1 MARFNT
7 VEDVKKAFRM
17 KSGGSDAVEF
27 HNGLRYGDIDKHA
40 PVIEQLL
47 ATDYNKIT
55 GFSFSEVMEAI
66 SHFQQA
72 FGTRTYFNDYN
83 AGGNSNK
90 IAEGLYN
97 GVDLSA
103 CEDNY
108 FSTCCEAFEGTTAQ
122 QAPYPVP
129 SISFVMYRYEK
140 SVLPFLTHLFDLRGN
155 RGLIYFQKITSVDGF
170 GTIAEKDELGN
181 PRKYVKQ
188 PDEYATTKV
197 VNEDLGT
204 LTTGD
209 AEFEATLKYK
219 PQPESIIVNIDGE
232 DGWFQDLQAGQ
243 AHKNNV
249 AVLTS
254 VNGNLGYATFDYA
267 TKKLNITLATAPTA
281 EAKVRVS
288 YNRDVE
294 LKEAGEDATRRI
306 PRFTMSVEAEQ
317 VITENVSI
325 QTETNIYQEALA
337 RAIFGLDW
345 NAEVDKAMGMIYNK
359 EMANKVLRE
368 INDVIPAKNL
378 IQHDITA
385 TLNTTGTG
393 DNKLFNVQFLGVVL
407 GVLRKKI
414 VQASGQPIK
423 KFTTLVVNI
432 NLLPIFEALP
442 KFTVST
448 ANDEDQMGG
457 MFLAGLYDGIPV
469 VCAYDD
475 IIGEGEVIALY
486 KNKSQD
492 FLTPHVLGIF
502 MDPVVRDVFDQN
514 NLAINRKQLMSTI
527 GTKCIAQNLAAK
539 LTVDNVD
546 DLLGIV
552 EQKYTNP

>member
-1 MARFNT
+1 MAKFNT
-7 VEDVKKAFRM
+7 VEDVKREFRAR
-17 KSGGSDAVEF
+17 SGGSDAIEY

-40 PVIEQLL
+40 PVVEMLL
-47 ATDYNKIT
+47 KTDYNKIT
-55 GFSFSEVMEAI
+55 GYSFSEVMEAI

-72 FGTRTYFNDYN
+72 FGTRTYISDYN
-83 AGGNSNK
+83 KNASEK
-90 IAEGLYN
+90 VSESLYAN
-97 GVDLSA
+97 VDLSS

-108 FSTCCEAFEGTTAQ
+108 FKACSEAFEGTTAQ

-129 SISFVMYRYEK
+129 SISFVLYRYEK
-140 SVLPFLTHLFDLRGN
+140 SVLPFITHLFDLRGN
-155 RGLIYFQKITSVDGF
+155 RGLIYFQKITAVDAMGS
-170 GTIAEKDELGN
+170 IAAKDELGN
-181 PRKYVKQ
+181 PRQYVKQ
-188 PDEYATTKV
+188 PNAFATTHIA
-197 VNEDLGT
+197 NEALGT
-204 LTTGD
+204 LATGGT
-209 AEFEATLKYK
+209 EFEATLKFK
-219 PQPESIIVNIDGE
+219 PQPESLIVTIDGE
-232 DGWFQDLQAGQ
+232 EGYFQDYQGEQ
-243 AHKNNV
+243 AHKNGI
-249 AVLTS
+249 AILTP
-254 VNGNLGYATFDYA
+254 VKGNLGYATFDYA
-267 TKKLNITLATAPTA
+267 TLKLNITLANAPTA
-281 EAKVRVS
+281 EAAVRAS

-294 LKEAGEDATRRI
+294 LKEAGEDETRRI

-325 QTETNIYQEALA
+325 QTETNIYQEALS

-359 EMANKVLRE
+359 EMANKVIKE

-378 IQHDITA
+378 VTHDITA

-393 DNKLFNVQFLGVVL
+393 DNKLFNVQFLSVIL
-407 GVLRKKI
+407 GVLRKRI
-414 VQASGQPIK
+414 VMASGEPIK
-423 KFTTLVVNI
+423 KFTTLVINI

-486 KNKSQD
+486 KNRSQE

-539 LTVDNVD
+539 LIVENVDN
-546 DLLGIV
+546 LLGV
-552 EQKYTNP
+552 TENNG

>member
-1 MARFNT
+1 MAKFET
-7 VEDVKKAFRM
+7 VKDVQKAFLMR
-17 KSGGSDAVEF
+17 SGGSDVLENHRGF
-27 HNGLRYGDIDKHA
+27 RYGDIEKLA
-40 PVIEQLL
+40 PVVESFLK
-47 ATDYNKIT
+47 TDYNKYV
-55 GFSFSEVMEAI
+55 GYGFSEVMEAI

-72 FGTRTYFNDYN
+72 FGTRTYINDFN
-83 AGGNSNK
+83 AGGNSDK
-90 IAEGLYN
+90 VSESLYRD
-97 GVDLSA
+97 VDLSA
-103 CEDNY
+103 CEDNF
-108 FSTCCEAFEGTTAQ
+108 FSTCEAFEGTTAQ

-129 SISFVMYRYEK
+129 SLSFVMYRYEK

-155 RGLIYFQKITSVDGF
+155 RGLIYFQKITSVDAM

-181 PRKYVKQ
+181 PRQYVKQ
-188 PDEYATTKV
+188 PDAYATTKIN
-197 VNEDLGT
+197 NEALCT
-204 LTTGD
+204 LATGEAD
-209 AEFEATLKYK
+209 FEATLKFK
-219 PQPESIIVNIDGE
+219 PQPGSLFVNIDGE
-232 DGWFQDLQAGQ
+232 EGWFQDIQEAQ
-243 AHKNNV
+243 AHRGNI
-249 AVLTS
+249 AILTS
-254 VNGNLGYATFDYA
+254 INGNLGYATFDYE
-267 TKKLNITLATAPTA
+267 TKKLNITLANAATA
-281 EAKVRVS
+281 EAKVRAT
-288 YNRDVE
+288 YNREIE
-294 LKEAGEDATRRI
+294 LKEAGVDETRRI

-317 VITENVSI
+317 VITENVSV

-368 INDVIPAKNL
+368 INEVIPAKNL
-378 IQHDITA
+378 VQHDITSM
-385 TLNTTGTG
+385 LSPNGGG
-393 DNKLFNVQFLGVVL
+393 DNKLFNVQFMSVVFS
-407 GVLRKKI
+407 VLRKKI
-414 VQASGQPIK
+414 NQASGIPLK
-423 KFTTLVVNI
+423 KFTTFVINI

-457 MFLAGLYDGIPV
+457 MFLAGMYDGIPV

-475 IIGEGEVIALY
+475 ILGEGECIALY
-486 KNKSQD
+486 KGQSQE

-539 LTVDNVD
+539 LTVDGVD

-552 EQKYTNP
+552 EQKYGA

>member
-1 MARFNT
+1 MAKFET
-7 VEDVKKAFRM
+7 VKDVQKAFLMR
-17 KSGGSDAVEF
+17 SGGSDVLENHRGF
-27 HNGLRYGDIDKHA
+27 RYGDIEKLA
-40 PVIEQLL
+40 PVVESFLK
-47 ATDYNKIT
+47 TDYNKYV
-55 GFSFSEVMEAI
+55 GYGFSEVMEAI

-72 FGTRTYFNDYN
+72 FGTRTYINDFN
-83 AGGNSNK
+83 AGGNSDK
-90 IAEGLYN
+90 VSESLYRD
-97 GVDLSA
+97 VDLSA
-103 CEDNY
+103 CEDNF
-108 FSTCCEAFEGTTAQ
+108 FSTCEAFEGTTAQ

-129 SISFVMYRYEK
+129 SLSFVMYRYEK

-155 RGLIYFQKITSVDGF
+155 RGLIYFQKITSVDAM

-181 PRKYVKQ
+181 PRQYVKQ
-188 PDEYATTKV
+188 PDAYATTKIN
-197 VNEDLGT
+197 NEALGT
-204 LTTGD
+204 LATGEAD
-209 AEFEATLKYK
+209 FEATLKFK
-219 PQPESIIVNIDGE
+219 PQPGSLFVNIDGE
-232 DGWFQDLQAGQ
+232 EGWFQDIQEAQ
-243 AHKNNV
+243 AHKGNI
-249 AVLTS
+249 AILTS
-254 VNGNLGYATFDYA
+254 INGNLGYATFDYE
-267 TKKLNITLATAPTA
+267 TKKLNITLANAATA
-281 EAKVRVS
+281 EAKVRAT
-288 YNRDVE
+288 YNREIE
-294 LKEAGEDATRRI
+294 LKEAGVDETRRI

-317 VITENVSI
+317 VITENVSV

-368 INDVIPAKNL
+368 INEVIPAKNL
-378 IQHDITA
+378 VQHDITSM
-385 TLNTTGTG
+385 LSPNGGG
-393 DNKLFNVQFLGVVL
+393 DNKLFNVQFMSVVFS
-407 GVLRKKI
+407 VLRKKI
-414 VQASGQPIK
+414 NQASGIPLK
-423 KFTTLVVNI
+423 KFTTFVINI

-457 MFLAGLYDGIPV
+457 MFLAGMYDGIPV

-475 IIGEGEVIALY
+475 ILGEGECIALY
-486 KNKSQD
+486 KGQSQE

-539 LTVDNVD
+539 LTVDGVD

-552 EQKYTNP
+552 EQKYGA

>member
-1 MARFNT
+1 MAKFET
-7 VEDVKKAFRM
+7 VKDVQKAFLMR
-17 KSGGSDAVEF
+17 SGGSDVLENHRGF
-27 HNGLRYGDIDKHA
+27 RYGDIEKLA
-40 PVIEQLL
+40 PVVESFLK
-47 ATDYNKIT
+47 TDYNNIV
-55 GFSFSEVMEAI
+55 GYGFSEVMEAI

-72 FGTRTYFNDYN
+72 FGTRTYINDFN
-83 AGGNSNK
+83 AGGNSDK
-90 IAEGLYN
+90 VSESLYRD
-97 GVDLSA
+97 VDLSA
-103 CEDNY
+103 CEDNF
-108 FSTCCEAFEGTTAQ
+108 FSTCEAFEGTTAQ

-129 SISFVMYRYEK
+129 SLSFVMYRYEK

-155 RGLIYFQKITSVDGF
+155 RGLIYFQKITSVDAM

-181 PRKYVKQ
+181 PRQYVKQ
-188 PDEYATTKV
+188 PDAYATTKIN
-197 VNEDLGT
+197 NEALGT
-204 LTTGD
+204 LATGEAD
-209 AEFEATLKYK
+209 FEATLKFK
-219 PQPESIIVNIDGE
+219 PQPGSLFINIDGE
-232 DGWFQDLQAGQ
+232 EGWFQDIQEAQ
-243 AHKNNV
+243 AHKGNI
-249 AVLTS
+249 AILTS
-254 VNGNLGYATFDYA
+254 INGNLGYATFDYE
-267 TKKLNITLATAPTA
+267 TKKLNITLANAATA
-281 EAKVRVS
+281 EAKVRAT
-288 YNRDVE
+288 YNREIE
-294 LKEAGEDATRRI
+294 LKEAGVDETRRI

-317 VITENVSI
+317 VITENVSV

-368 INDVIPAKNL
+368 INEVIPAKNL
-378 IQHDITA
+378 VQHDITSM
-385 TLNTTGTG
+385 LSPNGGG
-393 DNKLFNVQFLGVVL
+393 DNKLFNVQFMSVVFS
-407 GVLRKKI
+407 VLRKKI
-414 VQASGQPIK
+414 NQASGIPLK
-423 KFTTLVVNI
+423 KFTTFVINI

-457 MFLAGLYDGIPV
+457 MFLAGMYDGIPV

-475 IIGEGEVIALY
+475 ILGEGECIALY
-486 KNKSQD
+486 KGQSQE

-539 LTVDNVD
+539 LTVDGVD

-552 EQKYTNP
+552 EQKYGA